1 MNLAILPCISHQ
13 CTTLARFIR
22 RETLSNTRKSTTKP
36 QAEDLDL
43 AISTTDAALAAYIR
57 PGMVYN
63 KV

>member
-1 MNLAILPCISHQ
+1 MTKTHKAAS
-13 CTTLARFIR
+13 
-22 RETLSNTRKSTTKP
+22 TRPQT

-43 AISTTDAALAAYIR
+43 AISTTDAAISAYLR